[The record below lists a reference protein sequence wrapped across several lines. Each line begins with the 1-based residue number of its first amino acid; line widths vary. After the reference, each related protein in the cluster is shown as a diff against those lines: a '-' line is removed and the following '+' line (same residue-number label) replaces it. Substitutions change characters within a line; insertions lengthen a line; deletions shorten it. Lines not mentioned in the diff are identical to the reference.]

1 MKNKISIS
9 IDEETLAV
17 IEEGILKHKFR
28 NRSHAFEYAI
38 NELIKIKERK
48 NNEMLR

>member
-9 IDEETLAV
+9 IDNETLAV

-28 NRSHAFEYAI
+28 NRSHAIEYAVQNI
-38 NELIKIKERK
+38 IKPLEIIEDD
-48 NNEMLR
+48 